1 MTVQAERRARRKT
14 KLKWYILGPLLAAI
28 SLPLL
33 LYLCSLLLAHEVLP
47 FGLMEELVITCVFFA
62 GTAGAAAASGARGQM
77 VMQTGLI
84 TGGILAAALV
94 IVSLAVPGQGAF
106 NAQCP
111 RHVIAALAGGAFG
124 GALRI
129 KRVKRKNKK
138 RRHK

>member
-14 KLKWYILGPLLAAI
+14 KLKWYILGPLLAVI

-47 FGLMEELVITCVFFA
+47 FGLMEELVITCVFLA

-84 TGGILAAALV
+84 TGGILAE
-94 IVSLAVPGQGAF
+94 
-106 NAQCP
+106 
-111 RHVIAALAGGAFG
+111 FG
-124 GALRI
+124 S
-129 KRVKRKNKK
+129 K
-138 RRHK
+138 